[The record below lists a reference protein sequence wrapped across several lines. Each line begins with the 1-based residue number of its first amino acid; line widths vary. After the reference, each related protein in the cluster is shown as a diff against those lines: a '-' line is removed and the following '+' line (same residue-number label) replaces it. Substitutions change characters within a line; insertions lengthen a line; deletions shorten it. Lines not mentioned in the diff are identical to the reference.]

1 VYYVSRTFKVKRAV
15 LCQKVVTSINKEA
28 KPMKCGQCGSGDT
41 KVIESRDVDASQA
54 VRRRRA
60 CVMCGHRFT
69 TYERLERPQL
79 VVVKK
84 DGTRQLFNRAK
95 LLAGLYRACEKT
107 PVTSLQLEELVNSV
121 EQKLYNCADPEVPTG
136 KIGELVMERLPDLDE
151 VAYVRFAS
159 VYRRFKDIA
168 SFERELSEIRERKT
182 ISLVAED

>member
-1 VYYVSRTFKVKRAV
+1 
-15 LCQKVVTSINKEA
+15 
-28 KPMKCGQCGSGDT
+28 MKCGQCGSDDT
-41 KVIESRDVDASQA
+41 KVIESRDVDAAQA

-60 CVMCGHRFT
+60 CVDCGYRFT

-84 DGTRQLFNRAK
+84 DGTRQIFNRSK

-107 PVTSLQLEELVNSV
+107 PVTSIQLEDLVTGV
-121 EQKLYNCADPEVPTG
+121 EQQLYNCADTEVRSD
-136 KIGELVMERLPDLDE
+136 KIGELVMERLPELSE

-168 SFERELSEIRERKT
+168 SFERELSQIRERKAP
-182 ISLVAED
+182 SVA